1 MAYNYRS
8 LLQDLH
14 DLFGATQASM
24 FADLWK
30 QPAVAVLDTQQTF
43 FAWLENLPWTSLN
56 ITMSFLIQEQLSS
69 TGFSTCEAMVFGLT
83 IWASCP
89 LVQNST
95 AMFGETPIV

>member
-1 MAYNYRS
+1 
-8 LLQDLH
+8 
-14 DLFGATQASM
+14 
-24 FADLWK
+24 
-30 QPAVAVLDTQQTF
+30 
-43 FAWLENLPWTSLN
+43 
-56 ITMSFLIQEQLSS
+56 MSFLIQEQLSS